1 METEQNTQKDEM
13 LEIMYKTV
21 RKQIFYARIG
31 AVSGVVIALVLV
43 VVSLVVVPKV
53 YKTLKQAETIL
64 TDASDVVSNA
74 NEAIDSVKTM
84 SDSITEVGNKL
95 DTFVENNSKSLETV
109 VSNMEKIDFE
119 GLNGAIEDLGNVVE
133 PLAKFFHVFQQ

>member
-64 TDASDVVSNA
+64 TDASDVVLNA